1 MKQVTLKKNVSGVEL
16 VTANWLASEDFVN
29 CPDIFI
35 IENIFLRK
43 KQTVTPSRVGC
54 GIFWCECLNSVL
66 CYHYS
71 YCVAVPEIF

>member
-1 MKQVTLKKNVSGVEL
+1 MKQNTLKKNVSGVEL

-35 IENIFLRK
+35 IENIFLWK
-43 KQTVTPSRVGC
+43 KQTVTPSRVCC
-54 GIFWCECLNSVL
+54 GIFWRECLNSVV

-71 YCVAVPEIF
+71 YCVTVLKIF

>member
-43 KQTVTPSRVGC
+43 K
-54 GIFWCECLNSVL
+54 
-66 CYHYS
+66 
-71 YCVAVPEIF
+71 

>member
-1 MKQVTLKKNVSGVEL
+1 MKQVTLKKNVSGIEL

-43 KQTVTPSRVGC
+43 KIDSFPLQS
-54 GIFWCECLNSVL
+54 ILWYFLM
-66 CYHYS
+66 
-71 YCVAVPEIF
+71 